1 MEKNKVL
8 PVTDARKRLYAL
20 IKACDDTARTFVIT
34 SDGRAVARLVG
45 EQEYESL
52 METLEVLS
60 DKKQVER
67 LLSALQHVQRG
78 KLYSHEDVFGHSQP
92 KPKA

>member
-8 PVTDARKRLYAL
+8 PITDVRRNLYAL
-20 IKACDDTARTFVIT
+20 IKACDDRARTFVIT

-52 METLEVLS
+52 IETLEVLG

-67 LLSALQHVQRG
+67 LVSALKHVQRG
-78 KLYSHEDVFGHSQP
+78 KFYSHEDVFGHPQP
-92 KPKA
+92 KA

>member
-8 PVTDARKRLYAL
+8 PVTDARKKLYAL
-20 IKACDDTARTFVIT
+20 IKACDDRAWTFVIT
-34 SDGRAVARLVG
+34 SEGRAVARLVG

-67 LLSALQHVQRG
+67 LMNALKHVQKG
-78 KLYSHEDVFGHSQP
+78 KLYSHEDVFGHRQP
-92 KPKA
+92 KS

>member
-8 PVTDARKRLYAL
+8 PVTDARKKLYTL
-20 IKACDDTARTFVIT
+20 IKACDDRAWSFVIT
-34 SDGRAVARLVG
+34 AGGRAVARLIG

-52 METLEVLS
+52 LETLEVLS

-67 LLSALQHVQRG
+67 LASALKHVQKG

-92 KPKA
+92 KA

>member
-8 PVTDARKRLYAL
+8 PVTDARKKLYAL
-20 IKACDDTARTFVIT
+20 IKACDDRAWTFVIT
-34 SDGRAVARLVG
+34 SEGRAVARLVG
-45 EQEYESL
+45 EGEYESL

-67 LLSALQHVQRG
+67 LASALKHVQQS
-78 KLYSHEDVFGHSQP
+78 KLYSHADVFGHRQP
-92 KPKA
+92 KS

>member
-8 PVTDARKRLYAL
+8 PITHVRRNLYAL
-20 IKACDDTARTFVIT
+20 IQACDDRARTFVIT
-34 SDGRAVARLVG
+34 SDGRAVARLMG

-52 METLEVLS
+52 VETLEVLS

-67 LLSALQHVQRG
+67 LVSALKHVQQG

-92 KPKA
+92 KA

>member
-8 PVTDARKRLYAL
+8 PVTDARKKLYAL
-20 IKACDDTARTFVIT
+20 IKACDDRAWTFVIT
-34 SDGRAVARLVG
+34 SEGRAVARLVG

-67 LLSALQHVQRG
+67 LTNALKHVQKG
-78 KLYSHEDVFGHSQP
+78 KLYSHEDVFGHRQP
-92 KPKA
+92 KS